1 MRAVASRAPSTRCP
15 MEGPTG
21 QPVRMPTNP
30 SATGPEGITIFMAKR
45 SIEAVLQAALRGALV
60 LFLTTAPLGAVW
72 AAEVLDLRVGVHPD
86 YTRVVFELDRPAG
99 YKVERGNTPSELV
112 VTLEAGSIVRNL
124 NPTKSLIGSIK
135 LEPTATGSKARV
147 VLLRDGLSL
156 KEMIL
161 ASPPRIVLDVIVPKP
176 VAARAQPVSRSVAAA
191 GKPARAKANPKPA
204 AKPPAPKKQASAP
217 AAKPAKRIAA
227 GSKPS
232 KPVITLEASPKGAPV
247 SAPLAKNSDSRQPRS
262 GAAAGAAVP
271 VSAPPKLSSKPAS
284 AWPASAPESLEAD
297 DSTSKAQQIFALV
310 GLAAVLV
317 AWGVVRRRRGRV
329 PLPSR
334 SKRETADPEVGS
346 DESNPFAGM
355 ESPTE
360 ETLALAAA
368 SADSPSHDS
377 ASLGSPPL
385 GSPPVDSQTVSP
397 DDSSA
402 ALPDGS
408 SGLANEIA
416 LAAED
421 DDAELALFG
430 EMNEAHKE
438 AAATE
443 PQESPASHASVEPAG
458 VDPYQAGWE
467 AAEEAISLVRGLEE
481 KVASLEVRLEE
492 AIDSREGIERQMAAQ
507 NEELRVQR
515 AAIARTQRA
524 VRNISR
530 PEGESRSEPG
540 SPAVD

>member
-1 MRAVASRAPSTRCP
+1 
-15 MEGPTG
+15 
-21 QPVRMPTNP
+21 
-30 SATGPEGITIFMAKR
+30 MAKR
-45 SIEAVLQAALRGALV
+45 SIEAVLQAALPGALV
-60 LFLTTAPLGAVW
+60 LFLTTAPLGALW

-99 YKVERGNTPSELV
+99 YKVERGSGPSELV
-112 VTLEAGSIVRNL
+112 VTLKAGSTVRSL
-124 NPTKSLIGSIK
+124 NPTKSLIDSIK
-135 LEPTATGSKARV
+135 LEPTATGSTARV
-147 VLLRDGLSL
+147 VLARDGLSL

-161 ASPPRIVLDVIVPKP
+161 ASPPRIVLDVILPKP

-191 GKPARAKANPKPA
+191 GKPATAKANPKPK
-204 AKPPAPKKQASAP
+204 AKPPAPKKQANAP
-217 AAKPAKRIAA
+217 VAKPAKRIAA

-232 KPVITLEASPKGAPV
+232 KPVITLEATPKLTPV

-262 GAAAGAAVP
+262 GQATGGEVP
-271 VSAPPKLSSKPAS
+271 VSAPAKLSSKPVS

-297 DSTSKAQQIFALV
+297 DSTSTAKQIFALV

-334 SKRETADPEVGS
+334 SKRETADPQVGS

-355 ESPTE
+355 ESPAE

-368 SADSPSHDS
+368 SADSASHDS
-377 ASLGSPPL
+377 PLL
-385 GSPPVDSQTVSP
+385 GSPPVDSPLITDSPPTSHDSAPDDSPPVDPQTASP

-402 ALPDGS
+402 ALPDGA

-438 AAATE
+438 AVATE
-443 PQESPASHASVEPAG
+443 PQEGAGSHASVEPAG
-458 VDPYQAGWE
+458 VDPYQAGRE

-481 KVASLEVRLEE
+481 RVASLQDRLEE

>member
-1 MRAVASRAPSTRCP
+1 
-15 MEGPTG
+15 
-21 QPVRMPTNP
+21 
-30 SATGPEGITIFMAKR
+30 MAKR

-60 LFLTTAPLGAVW
+60 LFLTAAPLGALW
-72 AAEVLDLRVGVHPD
+72 AAAVLDLRVGVHPD

-232 KPVITLEASPKGAPV
+232 KPVITLEASPEGAPV

-334 SKRETADPEVGS
+334 SKRETADPQVSS

-355 ESPTE
+355 ESPAE

-368 SADSPSHDS
+368 SV
-377 ASLGSPPL
+377 SLD
-385 GSPPVDSQTVSP
+385 SPPVDSQTAFP

-438 AAATE
+438 AAPTE
-443 PQESPASHASVEPAG
+443 PQESAASHASVEPAG
-458 VDPYQAGWE
+458 VDPYQAGRE

-481 KVASLEVRLEE
+481 KVASLQVRLEE

>member
-1 MRAVASRAPSTRCP
+1 
-15 MEGPTG
+15 
-21 QPVRMPTNP
+21 
-30 SATGPEGITIFMAKR
+30 MAKR

-60 LFLTTAPLGAVW
+60 LFLTTAPLGALW

-86 YTRVVFELDRPAG
+86 YTRVVFELDRPAA
-99 YKVERGNTPSELV
+99 YKVERGNGPSELV
-112 VTLEAGSIVRNL
+112 VTLKAGSIVRYL
-124 NPTKSLIGSIK
+124 NPTKSLIDSIK

-147 VLLRDGLSL
+147 VLARDGLSL

-161 ASPPRIVLDVIVPKP
+161 ASPPRIVLDVILPKP

-191 GKPARAKANPKPA
+191 GKPAIAKANPKPA
-204 AKPPAPKKQASAP
+204 AKPPAPKKQANAP
-217 AAKPAKRIAA
+217 IAKLAKPAKRIAA

-232 KPVITLEASPKGAPV
+232 KPVITLEASPRRAPV
-247 SAPLAKNSDSRQPRS
+247 SAPLAKNSDTHQPRS
-262 GAAAGAAVP
+262 GQAAGAK
-271 VSAPPKLSSKPAS
+271 APAPAPAKLSSKPAS
-284 AWPASAPESLEAD
+284 AWPASVPESLEVE
-297 DSTSKAQQIFALV
+297 DSTSMVQQIFALV

-329 PLPSR
+329 SLPSR
-334 SKRETADPEVGS
+334 SKRETADPQVGS

-355 ESPTE
+355 ESPAE

-368 SADSPSHDS
+368 SADS
-377 ASLGSPPL
+377 ASLDSSPTFLDSPPPD
-385 GSPPVDSQTVSP
+385 SPPVDSQTVSP
-397 DDSSA
+397 ADSPPT
-402 ALPDGS
+402 LPDGS
-408 SGLANEIA
+408 SGPATEIA

-438 AAATE
+438 AAPTE
-443 PQESPASHASVEPAG
+443 PQESAASQALGVEPAG
-458 VDPYQAGWE
+458 VDPYQAGRE
-467 AAEEAISLVRGLEE
+467 AAEEAIALVRGLEE
-481 KVASLEVRLEE
+481 RVASLQDRLEE

-530 PEGESRSEPG
+530 PEGENRPEPG
-540 SPAVD
+540 SPAAD

>member
-1 MRAVASRAPSTRCP
+1 
-15 MEGPTG
+15 
-21 QPVRMPTNP
+21 
-30 SATGPEGITIFMAKR
+30 MAKR
-45 SIEAVLQAALRGALV
+45 SIEAVLQAVLRGALV
-60 LFLTTAPLGAVW
+60 LFLTTAPLGALW

-99 YKVERGNTPSELV
+99 YKVERGNGPSELV
-112 VTLEAGSIVRNL
+112 VTLKAGSIVRYL
-124 NPTKSLIGSIK
+124 NPTKSLIDSIK

-147 VLLRDGLSL
+147 VLARDGLSL

-161 ASPPRIVLDVIVPKP
+161 ASPPRIVLDVILPKP

-191 GKPARAKANPKPA
+191 GKPATAKANPKPA
-204 AKPPAPKKQASAP
+204 AKPPAPKKQANAP
-217 AAKPAKRIAA
+217 VAKPAKRIAA

-232 KPVITLEASPKGAPV
+232 KPVITLEASRRRAPV

-262 GAAAGAAVP
+262 GQAAGGK
-271 VSAPPKLSSKPAS
+271 APAPAKLSSKPAS

-297 DSTSKAQQIFALV
+297 DSTSMAKQIFALV

-334 SKRETADPEVGS
+334 SKRETADPQVGS

-355 ESPTE
+355 DSPAE

-368 SADSPSHDS
+368 SADS
-377 ASLGSPPL
+377 ASLDSSPTFLDSPPL
-385 GSPPVDSQTVSP
+385 DSPPVDSPPVDSQTVSP
-397 DDSSA
+397 DGSPPT
-402 ALPDGS
+402 LPDGS
-408 SGLANEIA
+408 WGPATEIA
-416 LAAED
+416 LAAEE

-438 AAATE
+438 AAPTE
-443 PQESPASHASVEPAG
+443 PQESAASQALGVEPVG
-458 VDPYQAGWE
+458 VDPYQAGRE
-467 AAEEAISLVRGLEE
+467 AAEEAMALVRGLEE
-481 KVASLEVRLEE
+481 RVASLQGRLEE

-530 PEGESRSEPG
+530 PEGENRPEPG

>member
-1 MRAVASRAPSTRCP
+1 
-15 MEGPTG
+15 
-21 QPVRMPTNP
+21 
-30 SATGPEGITIFMAKR
+30 MAKR

-60 LFLTTAPLGAVW
+60 LFLTTAPLGVLW

-86 YTRVVFELDRPAG
+86 YTRVVFELDGPAG
-99 YKVERGNTPSELV
+99 YKVERGNGPSELV
-112 VTLEAGSIVRNL
+112 VTLKAGSIARYL
-124 NPTKSLIGSIK
+124 NPTKSLIDSIK

-147 VLLRDGLSL
+147 VLARDGLSL

-161 ASPPRIVLDVIVPKP
+161 ANPPRIVLDVILPKP

-191 GKPARAKANPKPA
+191 GKPAIAKANPKPA
-204 AKPPAPKKQASAP
+204 AKPPAPKKQANAP
-217 AAKPAKRIAA
+217 IAKLAKPAKRIAA

-232 KPVITLEASPKGAPV
+232 KPVITLEASPRRAPV
-247 SAPLAKNSDSRQPRS
+247 SAPLAKNSDTRQPRS
-262 GAAAGAAVP
+262 GQAAGAK
-271 VSAPPKLSSKPAS
+271 APAPAPAKLSSKPAS
-284 AWPASAPESLEAD
+284 AWPASAPESLEVE
-297 DSTSKAQQIFALV
+297 DSTSMVQQIFALV

-329 PLPSR
+329 SLASP
-334 SKRETADPEVGS
+334 SKRETADPQVGS

-355 ESPTE
+355 ESPAE

-368 SADSPSHDS
+368 SADS
-377 ASLGSPPL
+377 ASLDSSPTFLDSPPL
-385 GSPPVDSQTVSP
+385 DSSPHDSSPHDSPPHDSQTASP
-397 DDSSA
+397 DDSPPT
-402 ALPDGS
+402 LPDGS
-408 SGLANEIA
+408 SGPATEIA

-438 AAATE
+438 AAPPE
-443 PQESPASHASVEPAG
+443 PQESAASQALGVEPAG
-458 VDPYQAGWE
+458 VDPYQAGRE
-467 AAEEAISLVRGLEE
+467 AAEEAIALVRGLEE
-481 KVASLEVRLEE
+481 RVASLQDRLEE

-530 PEGESRSEPG
+530 PEGENRPEPG